1 MKMQWKRILALVLT
15 ISLVASACTLS
26 NTEKAQAE
34 TESGKLISSAEPDD
48 SFTASDETI
57 YVFAG
62 ADGQVSK
69 IIVSDQ
75 FKDEDGNKVISQETL
90 TEALPVD
97 LHITYFLDDE
107 EISPEEL
114 AGKSGNVTIR
124 YEYIN
129 HQYEMREIDG
139 KQEKIYVPF
148 LMLTAL
154 ILDNGHFTDV
164 AVKNGKAIND
174 GNRTIVVG
182 YALPGMTE
190 SLALPEELD
199 FEIPEVV
206 EITAKAE
213 DFKLGSTFTVAA
225 NNLFDDVS
233 EDDPDA
239 IGKLMDSMNEM
250 TDAMGQLLD
259 GTGQLSE
266 GLDTLL
272 EKTDELQDGVDTLAS
287 AADQVASGAQKV
299 ASGANDL
306 KDGADTLASGAAELK
321 DGADA
326 LAAGAGDLLSG
337 ANSLASGVD
346 ALANGLGQVSKNSS
360 EINAGAEQVFLSLL
374 ASAKTQMEA
383 AGLSVPNMTIGN
395 YQTVLN
401 GVIDSLDSDKVYAQ
415 ALEEVT
421 AAVEAQ
427 RGYIT
432 EQVTAAVKEQVET
445 QVTAAVR
452 ARVSEQVTDAVKEQV
467 SAGVEAQRD
476 YITKQVTAA
485 VRAEV
490 LSGVTAAVEAQV
502 REQVIYA
509 ATGMS
514 VEDYNAAVEAGLVSE
529 EVQAQVEA
537 AVAAQMAS
545 EAVQATIAAQTD
557 AKMDTEEIKQTIAA
571 QVEKTIED
579 QIAATMASS
588 DIQNT
593 IALKIEEQMA
603 SDQVQGL
610 IAESVAAQ
618 MESEEIKA
626 TIEENVEAQ
635 VQKAIA
641 DTMAGD
647 EVQAKLAE
655 AAEGAKSVIA
665 LKTSLDQYNA
675 FYLGIMA
682 YTDAV
687 DTAAAGAKELASGSK
702 ALKEGIAS
710 LSDGA
715 DTFAGATETLA
726 DGAKIFASGTT
737 TLADGIGSLSDG
749 TAALADGA
757 DTLKKNMPALVD
769 GVSQLRDGAK
779 ELNEGLNTFNDEA
792 IKKLSDLVNKDV
804 NNITDRLK
812 AVVDLGRNYK
822 AFTDVVTDDESE
834 VKFIYRTDAIEE

>member
-15 ISLVASACTLS
+15 ISLVAGTYALS

-34 TESGKLISSAEPDD
+34 TESGKLISSAEVDD
-48 SFTASDETI
+48 SFTAFDETI

-62 ADGQVSK
+62 VDGQVSK

-174 GNRTIVVG
+174 GSRTIVVG

-225 NNLFDDVS
+225 NNLFNDVS

-360 EINAGAEQVFLSLL
+360 EINAGAKQVFLSLL

-452 ARVSEQVTDAVKEQV
+452 
-467 SAGVEAQRD
+467 
-476 YITKQVTAA
+476 
-485 VRAEV
+485 
-490 LSGVTAAVEAQV
+490 AQV

-726 DGAKIFASGTT
+726 DGAKTFASGTT